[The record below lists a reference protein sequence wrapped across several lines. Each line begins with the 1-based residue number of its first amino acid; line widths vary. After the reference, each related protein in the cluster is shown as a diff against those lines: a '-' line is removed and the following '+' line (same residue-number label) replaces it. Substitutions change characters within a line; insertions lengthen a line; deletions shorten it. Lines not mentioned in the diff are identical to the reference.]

1 MNKSIDVLKT
11 TSPCGDSST
20 GGELAC
26 VPSVVW
32 FPSGGGVARMRRGGL
47 DKSVVY
53 FNLPY
58 NKNLVQRAKGLRKAR
73 SLPEALLW
81 CEIKAC
87 KINGLDFDRQKI
99 IGDYIVDFFCAS
111 VATVIEIDDKSHDM
125 KEQYDAKRDE
135 FLLSLGLNVIHISA
149 KDVLK
154 NPSAVAEW
162 LRCCLL
168 VE

>member
-1 MNKSIDVLKT
+1 MDVLKT

-20 GGELAC
+20 GGELGR

-47 DKSVVY
+47 VSKTVAN
-53 FNLPY
+53 FALPY
-58 NKNLVQRAKGLRKAR
+58 NKNLLARAKELRKAR

-81 CEIKAC
+81 REIKARR
-87 KINGLDFDRQKI
+87 INGLDFDRQKI
-99 IGDYIVDFFCAS
+99 IGNYIVDFFCAS
-111 VATVIEIDDKSHDM
+111 AATVIEIDDKSHDM
-125 KEQYDAKRDE
+125 KENYDAKRDE
-135 FLLSLGLNVIHISA
+135 FLLGLRLNVIHIFA

-162 LRCCLL
+162 LKCYLL